1 MVIKKAIVLFLFVL
15 LGSSTNFAQ
24 SKDSI
29 TVNFFLLEDCKIC
42 QYYAPTIQQ
51 LYDDYDNEHIT
62 FIGYFP
68 NRYSSEKDIATFK
81 EKYKIPFK
89 LKKEFFQTRTQ
100 KYNVTVTPEVV
111 VYNET
116 TDKIIYQ
123 GRIDNSY
130 AKLGK
135 RRRVVT
141 EHELSVVLDNINKG
155 SELVKSKT
163 KAIGCLIT
171 LVE

>member
-1 MVIKKAIVLFLFVL
+1 MIKKASFFLLFIWVG
-15 LGSSTNFAQ
+15 LGQCFTQ
-24 SKDSI
+24 SNDSI

-42 QYYAPTIQQ
+42 QYYASTMQK
-51 LYDDYDNEHIT
+51 LYNDFNNEKTT

-68 NRYSSEKDIATFK
+68 NRYSSEKDIKLFQ
-81 EKYKIPFK
+81 EKYNIPFK
-89 LKKEFFQTRTQ
+89 LKKEFFQTKTQ

-116 TDKIIYQ
+116 KNEIIYQ

-130 AKLGK
+130 AKLGQ

-141 EHELSVVLDNINKG
+141 EHELKEVLENIKQRKQI
-155 SELVKSKT
+155 ETLKT

-171 LVE
+171 IVD